1 MFLTEEGRAAWEKK
15 LEIRA
20 DILEI
25 SKLLRKILGKYL
37 ILGKL

>member
-1 MFLTEEGRAAWEKK
+1 MGEGNGKQ
-15 LEIRA
+15 A

-37 ILGKL
+37 ILGKS